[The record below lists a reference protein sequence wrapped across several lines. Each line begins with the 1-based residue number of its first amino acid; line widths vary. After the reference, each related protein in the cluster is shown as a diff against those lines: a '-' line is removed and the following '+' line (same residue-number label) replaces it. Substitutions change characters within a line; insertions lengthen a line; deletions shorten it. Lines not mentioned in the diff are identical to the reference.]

1 MARKYDNQGRALATF
16 TTDSRSTINKR
27 KKGIKAADK
36 AAKTKASPRKQGLL
50 TDLQEKRNM
59 TYQSVKGTMKGKP
72 VNTTGSMF
80 KAKVNSEVKSKPA
93 NIKKATIYKPNPQAV
108 PGRKAITET
117 RTGPGRVTSVPKTGK
132 LKGILSNY
140 SDGPNQKVLRGQ
152 FKENL
157 SKIVSQDSK
166 PNKSNAPRP
175 EFNKK
180 KKSTKRVHYATMM
193 AKKLMGG

>member
-27 KKGIKAADK
+27 KKGIKVADK
-36 AAKTKASPRKQGLL
+36 AAKTKATPRKQGLL

-80 KAKVNSEVKSKPA
+80 KAKVNSKVNSKPA
-93 NIKKATIYKPNPQAV
+93 KMNTSVYKPTNMTKSPYGDADLAGK
-108 PGRKAITET
+108 GRRGKPKGNIGKVQQITEDT
-117 RTGPGRVTSVPKTGK
+117 KSGGM
-132 LKGILSNY
+132 
-140 SDGPNQKVLRGQ
+140 QKK
-152 FKENL
+152 KETT
-157 SKIVSQDSK
+157 
-166 PNKSNAPRP
+166 
-175 EFNKK
+175 K

-193 AKKLMGG
+193 AKKLMGSGTKRY